1 MSDFVIVCPGCRK
14 PLRVPAATVGGPAH
28 CPHCKTNFRL
38 PANPDGSPG
47 EPVRTRRP
55 GYVIRLPGPLIF
67 PAFALIVLGLLG
79 TLVNLYMSVQFTFRP
94 GSDLEYARLLVA
106 EQRAQKALYAIGN
119 RDDDWEPAP
128 HAALAGPAATVAMD
142 DVQDERL
149 ATTWAAGMIPLHTTS
164 TVISALALLGGF
176 AILRGRYYPL
186 ALVGCVAAIVNVNH
200 FCCAPGV
207 VAGVWGI
214 LALIRDDVKP
224 HFRRK

>member
-1 MSDFVIVCPGCRK
+1 MPDFVIVCPGCK
-14 PLRVPAATVGGPAH
+14 KQLHVPPEAVDGPAH

-47 EPVRTRRP
+47 VPVVTRRP

-67 PAFALIVLGLLG
+67 PAFALIVLGLIG

-106 EQRAQKALYAIGN
+106 EQRAQKALYTIGN
-119 RDDDWEPAP
+119 REEDWEPAP
-128 HAALAGPAATVAMD
+128 HAAVAGPAATLAMD

-149 ATTWAAGMIPLHTTS
+149 AATWAENLAPLHYAS
-164 TVISALALLGGF
+164 TIASLLSLLGGI
-176 AILRGRYYPL
+176 AIVRGRYYPL
-186 ALVGCVAAIVNVNH
+186 ALLGCLAAILNFNH
-200 FCCAPGV
+200 FCCVPGA
-207 VAGVWGI
+207 VAGIWGI

-224 HFRRK
+224 HFR